1 MKNFKDKK
9 IKLLKSEIFQI
20 LTDSKVP
27 LNYKQIRKNLKFNF
41 SENIDLVEIL
51 NKLCEKKKI
60 IKTENFKFF
69 CKEKQ
74 KENFITGIMTYGGR
88 KEFYCKC
95 DLTNKLISTPKKFLN
110 SALIND
116 KVTIKLYKTKK
127 GKIIGKVC
135 EILNRSKDFF
145 VGTLYKK
152 NNTSFVVP
160 IEKYLKTDF
169 YIPKG
174 KCLKASHNDR
184 VIVKFLDWPEEAKSP
199 FGEVTKI
206 LGISGDLNSEMKSI
220 IIRHNINEEFSAE
233 TIKNADKLSRN
244 IKTDELKWR
253 KDFRNHICFTIDP
266 VDAKD
271 FDDALSVK
279 KIKENIFEIGVHI
292 ADVSHY
298 VKPNTTMDKEAS
310 ERGCSVYLA
319 NKVIPM
325 LPEKIAN
332 ELCSLRP
339 KEDKLCFSI
348 VFNIDLNGNV
358 LSNWIGK
365 TVINSK
371 KRFTY
376 EEAQETIN
384 KKRGDFYTELFT
396 LNCIS
401 EKLRA
406 ERIKNGSVIIE
417 KKEIRIAFEQD
428 KPIRPYY
435 KDSLNTNKLVEE
447 FMLLANK
454 YVCEYYSKKFK
465 GIYRIHDFPDLEKL
479 DYVKK
484 FLTTK
489 EISFDYNNK
498 NLATKINGLL
508 KKVKSENCK
517 YLINQLVLNSMS
529 KAEYSTK
536 NIGHFGLGFEKYSHF
551 TSPIRRYPDIL
562 AHRQLD
568 CIIKKEK
575 ATTNNLEDLCKISS
589 KKERNAI
596 KAERDYMKFLLLW
609 LIKDKKNI
617 TTYATITSIK
627 EWGVYAELNEYLC
640 EGLIQISSLKKSGN
654 YYYNKN
660 KNEIIDKKTGESL
673 FLGKNISVTIEK
685 IDLMKYEL
693 DLSLLT

>member
-9 IKLLKSEIFQI
+9 IKLLKSEIFRI
-20 LTDSKVP
+20 LSDSKTP
-27 LNYKQIRKNLKFNF
+27 LNYKQIRKKLNFNF
-41 SENIDLVEIL
+41 DENINLIEIL
-51 NKLCEKKKI
+51 NNLCDKKKI

-69 CKEKQ
+69 YKEKE
-74 KENFITGIMTYGGR
+74 KENLVTGVLTHGGR
-88 KEFYCKC
+88 KEFFCKC
-95 DLTNKLISTPKKFLN
+95 DLKNKTIAVPKKFLKG
-110 SALIND
+110 ALIND
-116 KVTIKLYKTKK
+116 KVVIKLYKIKK
-127 GKIIGKVC
+127 SIIGKVV
-135 EILNRSKDFF
+135 EIVNRSKEFF

-169 YIPKG
+169 YIPRG
-174 KCLKASHNDR
+174 KCLKANHNDR
-184 VIVKFLDWPEEAKSP
+184 VIVKLLDWPEAAKSP
-199 FGEVTKI
+199 FGEITKI
-206 LGISGDLNSEMKSI
+206 LGISGDLNSELKSI
-220 IIRHNINEEFSAE
+220 TIRHNIKENFSAE
-233 TIKNADKLSRN
+233 TIKYVNKLKQS
-244 IKTDELKWR
+244 IKTNDIKRR
-253 KDFRNHICFTIDP
+253 KDFRDHICFTIDP

-279 KIKENIFEIGVHI
+279 KIKENIFEVGVHI

-298 VKPNTTMDKEAS
+298 IQPSTTIDKEAS

-332 ELCSLRP
+332 EICSLRP

-348 VFNIDLNGNV
+348 VFNIDINGNV

-376 EEAQETIN
+376 EDAQETLNI
-384 KKRGDFYTELFT
+384 KEGEFYNELFT
-396 LNCIS
+396 LDCIS
-401 EKLRA
+401 KKLRA

-417 KKEIRIAFEQD
+417 KKEIRIAFEND
-428 KPIRPYY
+428 KPIKPYY
-435 KDSLNTNKLVEE
+435 KEPLSTNKLVEE

-454 YVCEYYSKKFK
+454 YVCEYYNKKFI
-465 GIYRIHDFPDLEKL
+465 GIYRIHDYPDMEKL
-479 DYVKK
+479 EYVKK
-484 FLTTK
+484 FLTTM
-489 EISFDYNNK
+489 EITFNYNNK
-498 NLATKINGLL
+498 NLASKINTLL
-508 KKVKSENCK
+508 TKVNSENCK
-517 YLINQLVLNSMS
+517 YIINQLVLNSMS

-551 TSPIRRYPDIL
+551 TSPIRRYPDLL
-562 AHRQLD
+562 AHRQLNY
-568 CIIKKEK
+568 IIEKENAIK
-575 ATTNNLEDLCKISS
+575 TNLEDLCKISS

-609 LIKDKKNI
+609 LIKDKKGAE
-617 TTYATITSIK
+617 TQATITAIK

-640 EGLIQISSLKKSGN
+640 EGLIPLSSLKKSGN
-654 YYYNKN
+654 YYYNN
-660 KNEIIDKKTGESL
+660 TKNEIINKKNGESL
-673 FLGKNISVTIEK
+673 FLGKNISVAIEN

-693 DLSLLT
+693 DLAILT

>member
-20 LTDSKVP
+20 LSDSKTP
-27 LNYKQIRKNLKFNF
+27 LNYKQIRKKLNFNF
-41 SENIDLVEIL
+41 DENINLIEIL
-51 NKLCEKKKI
+51 NNLCDKKKI

-69 CKEKQ
+69 YKEKE
-74 KENFITGIMTYGGR
+74 KENLVTGILTHGSR
-88 KEFYCKC
+88 KEFFCKC
-95 DLTNKLISTPKKFLN
+95 DLTNKAIPVPKKFLKG
-110 SALIND
+110 ALIND
-116 KVTIKLYKTKK
+116 KVVIKPYKIKK
-127 GKIIGKVC
+127 SIIGKVV
-135 EILNRSKDFF
+135 EIVNRSKEFF

-174 KCLKASHNDR
+174 KCLRANHNDR
-184 VIVKFLDWPEEAKSP
+184 VIVKLLDWPEAAKSP
-199 FGEVTKI
+199 FGEITKI
-206 LGISGDLNSEMKSI
+206 LGISGDLDSEMRSI
-220 IIRHNINEEFSAE
+220 TIRHNIKKNFSTE
-233 TIKNADKLSRN
+233 TIKYVNKLKQS
-244 IKTDELKWR
+244 IKTDDIKGR
-253 KDFRNHICFTIDP
+253 KDFRDHICFTIDP

-279 KIKENIFEIGVHI
+279 KIKENIFEVGVHI

-298 VKPNTTMDKEAS
+298 IQPNTTIDKEAS

-332 ELCSLRP
+332 EICSLRP
-339 KEDKLCFSI
+339 EEDKLCFSI

-376 EEAQETIN
+376 GDAQETLNI
-384 KKRGDFYTELFT
+384 KGGDFYNELFT

-401 EKLRA
+401 KKLRA

-417 KKEIRIAFEQD
+417 KKEIRIAFEND
-428 KPIRPYY
+428 KPIKPYY
-435 KDSLNTNKLVEE
+435 KEPLSTNKLVEE

-454 YVCEYYSKKFK
+454 YVCEYYNKKFK
-465 GIYRIHDFPDLEKL
+465 GIYRIHDYPDVEKL
-479 DYVKK
+479 EYVKK
-484 FLTTK
+484 FLTTM
-489 EISFDYNNK
+489 EITFNYNNK
-498 NLATKINGLL
+498 NLASKINSLL
-508 KKVKSENCK
+508 KKIKSENCK
-517 YLINQLVLNSMS
+517 YIINQLVLNSMS

-551 TSPIRRYPDIL
+551 TSPIRRYPDLL
-562 AHRQLD
+562 AHRQLNY
-568 CIIKKEK
+568 IIKKEK
-575 ATTNNLEDLCKISS
+575 AITTNLENLCKISS

-609 LIKDKKNI
+609 LIKDKKD
-617 TTYATITSIK
+617 TETQATITSIK

-640 EGLIQISSLKKSGN
+640 EGLIPISSLKKSGN
-654 YYYNKN
+654 YYYNN
-660 KNEIIDKKTGESL
+660 TKNEIINKKNGERL
-673 FLGKNISVTIEK
+673 FLGKNISVAIEN

-693 DLSLLT
+693 DLALLT

>member
-9 IKLLKSEIFQI
+9 IKLLKSEIFRI
-20 LTDSKVP
+20 LSDSKTP
-27 LNYKQIRKNLKFNF
+27 LNYKQIRKKLNFNF
-41 SENIDLVEIL
+41 DENINLIEIL
-51 NKLCEKKKI
+51 NNLCDKKKI

-69 CKEKQ
+69 YKEK
-74 KENFITGIMTYGGR
+74 ENLVTGILTHGGR
-88 KEFYCKC
+88 KEFFCKC
-95 DLTNKLISTPKKFLN
+95 DLTNKTIAVPKKFLKG
-110 SALIND
+110 ALIND
-116 KVTIKLYKTKK
+116 KVVIKLYKIKK
-127 GKIIGKVC
+127 SIIGKVV
-135 EILNRSKDFF
+135 EIVNRSKEFF

-169 YIPKG
+169 YIPRG
-174 KCLKASHNDR
+174 KCLKANHNDR
-184 VIVKFLDWPEEAKSP
+184 VIVKLLDWPEAAKSP
-199 FGEVTKI
+199 FGEITKI
-206 LGISGDLNSEMKSI
+206 LGISGDLNSELKSI
-220 IIRHNINEEFSAE
+220 TIRHNIKENFSAE
-233 TIKNADKLSRN
+233 TIKYVNKLKQS
-244 IKTDELKWR
+244 IKTNDIKRR
-253 KDFRNHICFTIDP
+253 KDFRDHICFTIDP

-279 KIKENIFEIGVHI
+279 KIKENIFEVGVHI

-298 VKPNTTMDKEAS
+298 IQPSTTIDKEAS

-332 ELCSLRP
+332 EICSLRP

-348 VFNIDLNGNV
+348 VFNIDINGNV

-376 EEAQETIN
+376 GDAQETLNI
-384 KKRGDFYTELFT
+384 KEGEFYNELFT
-396 LNCIS
+396 LDCIS
-401 EKLRA
+401 KKLRA

-417 KKEIRIAFEQD
+417 KKEIRIAFEND
-428 KPIRPYY
+428 KPIKPYY
-435 KDSLNTNKLVEE
+435 KEPLSTNKLVEE

-454 YVCEYYSKKFK
+454 YVCEYYNKKFI
-465 GIYRIHDFPDLEKL
+465 GIYRIHDYPDMEKL
-479 DYVKK
+479 EYVKK
-484 FLTTK
+484 FLTTM
-489 EISFDYNNK
+489 EITFNYNNK
-498 NLATKINGLL
+498 NLASKINTLL
-508 KKVKSENCK
+508 TKVKSENCK
-517 YLINQLVLNSMS
+517 YIINQLVLNSMS

-551 TSPIRRYPDIL
+551 TSPIRRYPDLL
-562 AHRQLD
+562 AHRQLNY
-568 CIIKKEK
+568 IIEKEN
-575 ATTNNLEDLCKISS
+575 AITTNLEDLCKISS

-609 LIKDKKNI
+609 LIKDKKGAE
-617 TTYATITSIK
+617 TQATITAIK

-640 EGLIQISSLKKSGN
+640 EGLIPLSSLKKSGN
-654 YYYNKN
+654 YYYNN
-660 KNEIIDKKTGESL
+660 TKNEIINKKNGESL
-673 FLGKNISVTIEK
+673 FLGKNISVAIEN

-693 DLSLLT
+693 DLAILT

>member
-9 IKLLKSEIFQI
+9 IKLLKSEIFRI
-20 LTDSKVP
+20 LSDTKTP
-27 LNYKQIRKNLKFNF
+27 LNYKQIRKKLNFNF
-41 SENIDLVEIL
+41 DENINLIEIL
-51 NKLCEKKKI
+51 NNLCDKKKI

-69 CKEKQ
+69 YKEKE
-74 KENFITGIMTYGGR
+74 KENLVTGILTHGGR
-88 KEFYCKC
+88 KEFFCKC
-95 DLTNKLISTPKKFLN
+95 DLTNKTIAVPKKFLKG
-110 SALIND
+110 ALIND
-116 KVTIKLYKTKK
+116 KVVIKLYKIKK
-127 GKIIGKVC
+127 SIIGKVV
-135 EILNRSKDFF
+135 EIVNRSKEFF

-169 YIPKG
+169 YIPRG
-174 KCLKASHNDR
+174 KCLKANHNDR
-184 VIVKFLDWPEEAKSP
+184 VIVKLLDWPEAAKSP
-199 FGEVTKI
+199 FGEITKI
-206 LGISGDLNSEMKSI
+206 LGISGDLNSELKSI
-220 IIRHNINEEFSAE
+220 TIRHNIKENFSAE
-233 TIKNADKLSRN
+233 TIKYVNKLKQS
-244 IKTDELKWR
+244 IKTNDIKRR
-253 KDFRNHICFTIDP
+253 KDFRDHICFTIDP

-279 KIKENIFEIGVHI
+279 KIKENIFEVGVHI

-298 VKPNTTMDKEAS
+298 IQPSTTIDKEAS

-332 ELCSLRP
+332 EICSLRP

-348 VFNIDLNGNV
+348 VFNIDINGNV

-376 EEAQETIN
+376 GDAQETLNI
-384 KKRGDFYTELFT
+384 KEGEFYNELFT
-396 LNCIS
+396 LDCIS
-401 EKLRA
+401 KKLRA

-417 KKEIRIAFEQD
+417 KKEIRIAFEND
-428 KPIRPYY
+428 KPIKPYY
-435 KDSLNTNKLVEE
+435 KEPLSTNKLVEE

-454 YVCEYYSKKFK
+454 YVCEYYNKKFI
-465 GIYRIHDFPDLEKL
+465 GIYRIHDYPDMEKL
-479 DYVKK
+479 EYVKK
-484 FLTTK
+484 FLTTM
-489 EISFDYNNK
+489 EITFNYNNK
-498 NLATKINGLL
+498 NLASKINTLL
-508 KKVKSENCK
+508 TKVKSENCK
-517 YLINQLVLNSMS
+517 YIINQLVLNSMS

-551 TSPIRRYPDIL
+551 TSPIRRYPDLL
-562 AHRQLD
+562 AHRQLNY
-568 CIIKKEK
+568 IIEKEN
-575 ATTNNLEDLCKISS
+575 AITTNLEDLCKISS

-609 LIKDKKNI
+609 LIKDKKGAE
-617 TTYATITSIK
+617 TQATITAIK

-640 EGLIQISSLKKSGN
+640 EGLIPLSSLKKSGN
-654 YYYNKN
+654 YYYNN
-660 KNEIIDKKTGESL
+660 TKNEIINKKNGESL
-673 FLGKNISVTIEK
+673 FLGKNISVAIEN

-693 DLSLLT
+693 DLAILT

>member
-20 LTDSKVP
+20 LTDSKTP
-27 LNYKQIRKNLKFNF
+27 LNYKQIRKKLKLNF
-41 SENIDLVEIL
+41 DENIDLLKVL
-51 NKLCEKKKI
+51 NKLYETKKI

-69 CKEKQ
+69 YEKEK
-74 KENFITGIMTYGGR
+74 KENLVTGTLTHGGK

-95 DLTNKLISTPKKFLN
+95 DLTNKTIPIPKKFLK

-116 KVTIKLYKTKK
+116 KVVIKLYKIKK
-127 GKIIGKVC
+127 SIIGKVV
-135 EILNRSKDFF
+135 EVVNRSKKFF

-184 VIVKFLDWPEEAKSP
+184 VIVKLLDWPEAAKSP
-199 FGEVTKI
+199 FGEITKI
-206 LGISGDLNSEMKSI
+206 LGVSGDLNSEIKSI
-220 IIRHNINEEFSAE
+220 TIRHNIKENFSDE
-233 TIKNADKLSRN
+233 TIKYVNKLKRS
-244 IKTDELKWR
+244 IKTDDLKGR
-253 KDFRNHICFTIDP
+253 KDFRDHICFTIDP
-266 VDAKD
+266 ADAKD

-279 KIKENIFEIGVHI
+279 KIKENIFEVGVHI

-298 VKPNTTMDKEAS
+298 IQPNTTIDKEAS

-325 LPEKIAN
+325 LPEKISN
-332 ELCSLRP
+332 EICSLRP

-348 VFNIDLNGNV
+348 VFNIDLNGKV

-365 TVINSK
+365 TIINSK

-376 EEAQETIN
+376 KEAQEILNT
-384 KKRGDFYTELFT
+384 KEGKFYNELFT

-401 EKLRA
+401 EKLRV

-417 KKEIRIAFEQD
+417 KKEIRISFENE
-428 KPIRPYY
+428 KPTQPYY
-435 KDSLNTNKLVEE
+435 KETLSTNKLVEE

-454 YVCEYYSKKFK
+454 YVCEYYNKKLK
-465 GIYRIHDFPDLEKL
+465 GIYRIHDYPDLEKL
-479 DYVKK
+479 EYVKR
-484 FLTTK
+484 FLTTM
-489 EISFDYNNK
+489 EISFNYNNK
-498 NLATKINGLL
+498 NLAKKINSLL
-508 KKVKSENCK
+508 KKVKTENCK
-517 YLINQLVLNSMS
+517 DLINQLVLNSMS

-551 TSPIRRYPDIL
+551 TSPIRRYPDLL
-562 AHRQLD
+562 AHRQLN

-575 ATTNNLEDLCKISS
+575 AVTANLEDLCKISS
-589 KKERNAI
+589 KKERNAV

-609 LIKDKKNI
+609 LIKDKKD
-617 TTYATITSIK
+617 TETQATITSVK
-627 EWGVYAELNEYLC
+627 EWGVYAELNEYFC
-640 EGLIQISSLKKSGN
+640 EGLIPLFSLRKKGN
-654 YYYNKN
+654 YYYNN
-660 KNEIIDKKTGESL
+660 TKNEIIDKKNGESL
-673 FLGKNISVTIEK
+673 FLGKNISVLIK
-685 IDLMKYEL
+685 NIDLMKYEL
-693 DLSLLT
+693 DLTLST

>member
-9 IKLLKSEIFQI
+9 IKLLKSEIFRI
-20 LTDSKVP
+20 LSDSKTP
-27 LNYKQIRKNLKFNF
+27 LNYKQIRKKLNFNF
-41 SENIDLVEIL
+41 DENINLIEIL
-51 NKLCEKKKI
+51 NNLCDKKKI

-69 CKEKQ
+69 YKEKE
-74 KENFITGIMTYGGR
+74 KENLVTGILTHGGR
-88 KEFYCKC
+88 KEFFCKC
-95 DLTNKLISTPKKFLN
+95 DLTNKTIPVPKKFLKG
-110 SALIND
+110 ALIND
-116 KVTIKLYKTKK
+116 KVVIKLYKIKK
-127 GKIIGKVC
+127 SIIGKVV
-135 EILNRSKDFF
+135 EIVNRSKEFF

-169 YIPKG
+169 YIPRG
-174 KCLKASHNDR
+174 KCLKANHNDR
-184 VIVKFLDWPEEAKSP
+184 VIVKLLDWPEAAKSP
-199 FGEVTKI
+199 FGEITKI

-220 IIRHNINEEFSAE
+220 TIRHNIKENFSDE
-233 TIKNADKLSRN
+233 TIKYVNKLKRS
-244 IKTDELKWR
+244 IKTDDLKGR
-253 KDFRNHICFTIDP
+253 KDFRDHICFTIDP

-279 KIKENIFEIGVHI
+279 KIKENIFEVGVHI

-298 VKPNTTMDKEAS
+298 IQPNTTIDKEAS

-332 ELCSLRP
+332 EICSLRP

-348 VFNIDLNGNV
+348 VFNIDINGNV

-376 EEAQETIN
+376 GDAQETLNI
-384 KKRGDFYTELFT
+384 KEGEFYNELFT
-396 LNCIS
+396 LDCIS
-401 EKLRA
+401 KKLRA

-417 KKEIRIAFEQD
+417 KKEIRIAFEND
-428 KPIRPYY
+428 KPIKPYY
-435 KDSLNTNKLVEE
+435 KEPLSTNKLVEE

-454 YVCEYYSKKFK
+454 YVCEYYNKKFI
-465 GIYRIHDFPDLEKL
+465 GIYRIHDYPDMEKL
-479 DYVKK
+479 EYVKK
-484 FLTTK
+484 FLTTM
-489 EISFDYNNK
+489 EITFNYNNK
-498 NLATKINGLL
+498 NLASKINTLL
-508 KKVKSENCK
+508 TKVKSENCK
-517 YLINQLVLNSMS
+517 YIINQLVLNSMS

-551 TSPIRRYPDIL
+551 TSPIRRYPDLL
-562 AHRQLD
+562 AHRQLNY
-568 CIIKKEK
+568 IIEKEN
-575 ATTNNLEDLCKISS
+575 AITTNLEDLCKISS

-609 LIKDKKNI
+609 LIKDKKDEE
-617 TTYATITSIK
+617 TQATITAIK

-640 EGLIQISSLKKSGN
+640 EGLIPLSSLKKSGN
-654 YYYNKN
+654 YYYNN
-660 KNEIIDKKTGESL
+660 TKNEIINKKNGESL
-673 FLGKNISVTIEK
+673 FLGKNISVAIEN

-693 DLSLLT
+693 DLAILT

>member
-9 IKLLKSEIFQI
+9 IKLLKSEIFRI
-20 LTDSKVP
+20 LSDSKTP
-27 LNYKQIRKNLKFNF
+27 LNYKQIRKKLNFNF
-41 SENIDLVEIL
+41 DENINLIEIL
-51 NKLCEKKKI
+51 NNLCDKKKI

-69 CKEKQ
+69 YKEKE
-74 KENFITGIMTYGGR
+74 KENLVTGILTHGGR
-88 KEFYCKC
+88 KEFFCKC
-95 DLTNKLISTPKKFLN
+95 DLTNKTIAVPKKFLKG
-110 SALIND
+110 ALIND
-116 KVTIKLYKTKK
+116 KVVIKLYKIKK
-127 GKIIGKVC
+127 SIIGKVV
-135 EILNRSKDFF
+135 EIVNRSKEFF

-169 YIPKG
+169 YIPRG
-174 KCLKASHNDR
+174 KCLKANHNDR
-184 VIVKFLDWPEEAKSP
+184 VIVKLLDWPEAAKSP
-199 FGEVTKI
+199 FGEITKI
-206 LGISGDLNSEMKSI
+206 LGISGDLNSELKSI
-220 IIRHNINEEFSAE
+220 TIRHNIKENFSAE
-233 TIKNADKLSRN
+233 TIKYVNKLKQS
-244 IKTDELKWR
+244 IKTNDIKRR
-253 KDFRNHICFTIDP
+253 KDFRDHICFTIDP

-279 KIKENIFEIGVHI
+279 KIKENIFEVGVHI

-298 VKPNTTMDKEAS
+298 IQPNTTIDKEAS

-332 ELCSLRP
+332 EICSLRP

-348 VFNIDLNGNV
+348 VFNIDINGNV

-376 EEAQETIN
+376 GDAQETLNI
-384 KKRGDFYTELFT
+384 KEGEFYNELFT
-396 LNCIS
+396 LDCIS
-401 EKLRA
+401 KKLRA

-417 KKEIRIAFEQD
+417 KKEIRIAFEND
-428 KPIRPYY
+428 KPIKPYY
-435 KDSLNTNKLVEE
+435 KEPLSTNKLVEE

-454 YVCEYYSKKFK
+454 YVCEYYNKKFI
-465 GIYRIHDFPDLEKL
+465 GIYRIHDYPDMEKL
-479 DYVKK
+479 EYVKK
-484 FLTTK
+484 FLTTM
-489 EISFDYNNK
+489 EITFNYNNK
-498 NLATKINGLL
+498 NLASKINTLL
-508 KKVKSENCK
+508 TKVKSENCK
-517 YLINQLVLNSMS
+517 YIINQLVLNSMS

-551 TSPIRRYPDIL
+551 TSPIRRYPDLL
-562 AHRQLD
+562 AHRQLNY
-568 CIIKKEK
+568 IIEKEN
-575 ATTNNLEDLCKISS
+575 AITTNLEDLCKISS

-609 LIKDKKNI
+609 LIKDKKGAE
-617 TTYATITSIK
+617 TQATITAIK

-640 EGLIQISSLKKSGN
+640 EGLIPLSSLKKSGN
-654 YYYNKN
+654 YYYNN
-660 KNEIIDKKTGESL
+660 TKNEIINKKNGESL
-673 FLGKNISVTIEK
+673 FLGKNISVAIEN

-693 DLSLLT
+693 DLAILT